1 MKIGIAGTRGIPN
14 AYGGFEQFAEYL
26 GKGLTEKGHEVWV
39 YNSSDHPYQGA
50 EWNGVHIIHCKD
62 PESSIGTA
70 GQFLY
75 DFFCIMDARK
85 RDFDILLQLGYTSNS
100 IWHRW
105 WPKNCRNIINM
116 DGLEWKRSKYNKW
129 TQKFLKRA
137 EGWAAKESDALVA
150 DSIGIQDYLLKE
162 YQKKSTFIP
171 YGADLFDAID
181 PLPVASLGLEPEKY
195 FLLIAR
201 MEPENNID
209 LILRGYLQSTRP
221 YPLVLVGSTKNKYG
235 ASLQEKY
242 SSDII
247 RFAGAIYD
255 SKIINNLRYFSNLYF
270 HGHSVG
276 GTNPS
281 LLEAM
286 GCQCNIVAHE
296 NQFNKS
302 ILTNAAYY
310 FSAPEHIANTIDHP
324 VDEGTIR
331 NRKKANVEK
340 IQKLY
345 NWPTVIDA
353 YEKLF
358 FNVVAGQN
366 KLIEQPLS

>member
-1 MKIGIAGTRGIPN
+1 M
-14 AYGGFEQFAEYL
+14 L
-26 GKGLTEKGHEVWV
+26 
-39 YNSSDHPYQGA
+39 D
-50 EWNGVHIIHCKD
+50 
-62 PESSIGTA
+62 
-70 GQFLY
+70 
-75 DFFCIMDARK
+75 
-85 RDFDILLQLGYTSNS
+85 
-100 IWHRW
+100 
-105 WPKNCRNIINM
+105 
-116 DGLEWKRSKYNKW
+116 
-129 TQKFLKRA
+129 
-137 EGWAAKESDALVA
+137 
-150 DSIGIQDYLLKE
+150 
-162 YQKKSTFIP
+162 
-171 YGADLFDAID
+171 
-181 PLPVASLGLEPEKY
+181 
-195 FLLIAR
+195 
-201 MEPENNID
+201 
-209 LILRGYLQSTRP
+209 
-221 YPLVLVGSTKNKYG
+221 GSTKNKYR